1 MSALKIDE
9 LLIRQNSTDQSF
21 NRGQEYARSQSV
33 GELIWRDRVLRAY
46 VAGTSRYRV
55 AINFNNQ
62 EVQSATCTC
71 PYEFGGWCKHIVAV
85 LLVGMEQPNIEERA
99 GLTQMLERLDLE
111 QTRKL
116 LHNLVAKAPD
126 LIEQIDRQVEI
137 LTARNSSKSPQSK
150 VSQATSQLT
159 SQRQQIDRA
168 PFRRQVNSLLQEE
181 LHNIECFYS
190 DEPFGET
197 LDQEVEKAK
206 QFIDAGDSFRAFMML
221 YAIAEGLSEHVDD
234 IAEYCDLSDIVYDI
248 DAAMAEAILWT
259 DFSMDERQKW
269 RVELE
274 GTQDTLC
281 AELNLS
287 LAALEQGWD
296 DLELQSMLRGEQI
309 VLCDEIETDWSSDT
323 FFELGAIRLR
333 ILETQERFEEYLNL
347 AKATDYISLYV
358 CMLIQMNRLDEA
370 IAATEL
376 IRNEQESFTIAKKLL
391 ESGVQKEA
399 LQIAK
404 KGLEFQDQ
412 DQKKFKSLELAQWT
426 ANLAERM
433 GESEICLNAKLVAF
447 KIKPDF
453 GDYRKICDLAKEQ
466 WATIK
471 QDLLTYLKTYD
482 GWGGLEAKV
491 DIFLEEK
498 MFDEAIAIA
507 NSYLSRNQT
516 KLLIMRAVIEFKP
529 EWVISQAKALA
540 ADIINRGKAD
550 AYNDAISWLE
560 QVRNGYFVTDNQQ
573 EWLTF
578 RTELLSTHGRKRK
591 LMDLLNRKGL

>member
-21 NRGQEYARSQSV
+21 HRGQEYARSQSV
-33 GELIWRDRVLRAY
+33 GELIWRDRVLRAS
-46 VAGTSRYRV
+46 VAGSSPYRV

-150 VSQATSQLT
+150 VSQATSQ
-159 SQRQQIDRA
+159 RQQIDRA
-168 PFRRQVNSLLQEE
+168 PFRRQVNSMLREE
-181 LHNIECFYS
+181 LHNMEYHYNE
-190 DEPFGET
+190 EPFGET

-206 QFIDAGDSFRAFMML
+206 QFIEAGDSFRAFMML

-234 IAEYCDLSDIVYDI
+234 ISEYCDLSDIVYEI

-259 DFSMDERQKW
+259 DLSMDERQKW
-269 RVELE
+269 KVELE
-274 GTQDTLC
+274 GTQDILC

-296 DLELQSMLRGEQI
+296 DLQLHSMLRGEQI
-309 VLCDEIETDWSSDT
+309 VLCDEIETDLSSDT
-323 FFELGAIRLR
+323 FFELSAIRLR

-404 KGLEFQDQ
+404 KGLEFQEQ

-447 KIKPDF
+447 KTQPDF

-482 GWGGLEAKV
+482 GWGGLDAKV

-560 QVRNGYFVTDNQQ
+560 QVRNGYLVTDNQQ

-578 RTELLSTHGRKRK
+578 RAELLSAHGRKRK

>member
-1 MSALKIDE
+1 MSVLGIDE

-21 NRGQEYARSQSV
+21 KRGQEYARSQSV
-33 GELIWRDRVLRAY
+33 GELIWRDRVLRAS
-46 VAGTSRYRV
+46 VAGTSPYRV

-71 PYEFGGWCKHIVAV
+71 PYELGGWCKHVVAV

-137 LTARNSSKSPQSK
+137 LTASNSSKSPQPK
-150 VSQATSQLT
+150 VSQAT

-168 PFRRQVNSLLQEE
+168 PFRRQVNSLLREE
-181 LHNIECFYS
+181 LHNMEYHY
-190 DEPFGET
+190 DEEPFSET

-206 QFIDAGDSFRAFMML
+206 QFIDAGDSFRAFIML
-221 YAIAEGLSEHVDD
+221 YAIAEGLSENVDD
-234 IAEYCDLSDIVYDI
+234 IGEYCDLSDIVYEI
-248 DAAMAEAILWT
+248 DASMAEAILWT
-259 DFSMDERQKW
+259 DFSVDERQKW
-269 RVELE
+269 KVELE
-274 GTQDTLC
+274 GTQDILC

-287 LAALEQGWD
+287 LTALEQGWN
-296 DLELQSMLRGEQI
+296 DLQLQSMLRGEQV
-309 VLCDEIETDWSSDT
+309 VLCDEIETDLSSDT
-323 FFELGAIRLR
+323 FFELSAIRLR

-404 KGLEFQDQ
+404 KGLEFQEQ
-412 DQKKFKSLELAQWT
+412 DQKNFQFLGLAQWT

-433 GESEICLNAKLVAF
+433 GESEICLNAKLIAF
-447 KIKPDF
+447 KIQPDF
-453 GDYRKICDLAKEQ
+453 GDYHKIRDLAKEQ
-466 WATIK
+466 WVTIK

-516 KLLIMRAVIEFKP
+516 KLLIMRAVIEFNP
-529 EWVISQAKALA
+529 EWVISQAKAFA
-540 ADIINRGKAD
+540 ADIIDRGKAD

-560 QVRNGYFVTDNQQ
+560 QVRNGYLVTDNQQ

-578 RTELLSTHGRKRK
+578 RAELLSTHGRKRK